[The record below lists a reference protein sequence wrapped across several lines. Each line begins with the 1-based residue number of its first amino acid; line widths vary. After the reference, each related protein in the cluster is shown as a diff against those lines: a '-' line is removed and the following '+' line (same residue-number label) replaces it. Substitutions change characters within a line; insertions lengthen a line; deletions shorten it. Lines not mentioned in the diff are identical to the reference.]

1 MFNDYSMEIAR
12 PAWQQDLG
20 KTGRWFCCIVLLLLC
35 LTSSPCILPPAWG
48 DQSFAVA
55 LPELE
60 GPVTLGI
67 FSRDGKL
74 VRLLYR
80 DASVESIPAGLN
92 GLIMNWDE
100 KDDSGRKVSS
110 GSFIARGIVHGPL
123 SCSTLPYI
131 EQGGRLT
138 LPEWPPALTAIPL
151 QKNVLVVGAA
161 KDALLDNSPALSITA
176 IAEPNA
182 CILTAEGLPI
192 LSIPLSS
199 PQFDDFHQKIR
210 VAAIMGEKN
219 GSARLLIKDSRGT
232 ASYEISG
239 LDRLVPISAG
249 ILDVK
254 PDAFHSSQTA
264 GESAP

>member
-20 KTGRWFCCIVLLLLC
+20 KTGRWFCSIVLLLLC
-35 LTSSPCILPPAWG
+35 LILSPFILPPVWS

-67 FSRDGKL
+67 FSHDGKL

-92 GLIMNWDE
+92 GLIMTWDE
-100 KDDSGRKVSS
+100 KDDSGRKVSP
-110 GSFIARGIVHGPL
+110 GTYIARGIVHGPL

-131 EQGGRLT
+131 EQGGRVT

-151 QKNVLVVGAA
+151 QKNVLTVGAA
-161 KDALLDNSPALSITA
+161 KDALLEKSPAVSITA
-176 IAEPNA
+176 ITETNV

-192 LSIPLSS
+192 LNIPLLSR
-199 PQFDDFHQKIR
+199 QFDDFHEKIR
-210 VAAIMGEKN
+210 VIAIMGEKN
-219 GSARLLIKDSRGT
+219 GNARLLINDSQGT
-232 ASYEISG
+232 TSYEISG
-239 LDRLVPISAG
+239 LDRLVPVSAG
-249 ILDVK
+249 TLEVK